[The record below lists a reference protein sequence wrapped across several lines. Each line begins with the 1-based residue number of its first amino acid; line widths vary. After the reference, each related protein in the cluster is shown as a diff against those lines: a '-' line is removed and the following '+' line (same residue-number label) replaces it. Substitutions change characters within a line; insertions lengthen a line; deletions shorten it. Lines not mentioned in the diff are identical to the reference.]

1 LAFDLNVYCQT
12 FEYLEKFIIEV
23 IYCSSLIPIADV
35 ILLTIGAI
43 DRSDPQVL
51 TANFAF
57 VGETY
62 GLLVISTSAT
72 IALESAE
79 DDGGASASDT
89 HCTDKPD

>member
-1 LAFDLNVYCQT
+1 LG
-12 FEYLEKFIIEV
+12 KFIIEV
-23 IYCSSLIPIADV
+23 IYCSILIPTADV

-43 DRSDPQVL
+43 DQSDPQAL
-51 TANFAF
+51 TASFAF